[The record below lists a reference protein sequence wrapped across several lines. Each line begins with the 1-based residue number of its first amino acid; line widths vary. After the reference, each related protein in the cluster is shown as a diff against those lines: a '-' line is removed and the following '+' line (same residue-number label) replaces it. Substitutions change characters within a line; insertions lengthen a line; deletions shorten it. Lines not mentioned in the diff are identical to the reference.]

1 MDNKNKLRTKVQLII
16 LTVVLTVFAL
26 TGIVYAVTLKQYVFD
41 KKSGTVVTE
50 EAKTEEQLT
59 VKTPDKTEKP
69 VTETIT
75 EDKPDATHEKE
86 TVEKPKTEIVEEP
99 KEPTF
104 KELNEMHYSD
114 EIAGA
119 YRTYLSDT
127 AYIAVTKD
135 TINGSPY
142 CIAHVIVNDPEQIK
156 TIVTSDRQY
165 ASKLYDNNEYLF
177 AMNAS
182 VLNNGHTTF
191 IDGLHIC
198 DYNIISRMAIAT
210 GVELAYDNTGSL
222 MKLNEGTPFDELKSN
237 NIKWTVLSGNPT
249 LIENSKAVELPAG
262 ISTNVTCKSVIG
274 MVVPGEYYFMVA
286 SDGDYLSDVTYAD
299 MQKILLDKSCTFAQS
314 LSTGVNVVM
323 SMQGEL
329 INQPAVGPGRPQYEY
344 IVITN

>member
-16 LTVVLTVFAL
+16 LTVVLAVFAI
-26 TGIVYAVTLKQYVFD
+26 TGIVYAVTLKQYVFN

-50 EAKTEEQLT
+50 EAKAEKQFTT
-59 VKTPDKTEKP
+59 KTHDKTEKP
-69 VTETIT
+69 ATEIIV
-75 EDKPDATHEKE
+75 ENKFNKIKEESEK
-86 TVEKPKTEIVEEP
+86 EIVEEP
-99 KEPTF
+99 KEHTF
-104 KELNEMHYSD
+104 KELNEMHYAD
-114 EIAGA
+114 EIAAA

-127 AYIAVTKD
+127 TYIAVMKD
-135 TINGSPY
+135 TVNESPY

-156 TIVTSDRQY
+156 TIVTSDKQY
-165 ASKLYDNNEYLF
+165 ARKLYDNNEYLL

-182 VLNNGHTTF
+182 VLNNSNTTF

-198 DYNIISRMAIAT
+198 DYNVISKMTIAT

-237 NIKWTVLSGNPT
+237 NIKWTVLSENPT
-249 LIENSKAVELPAG
+249 LIENSKAVELPAD

-274 MVVPGEYYFMVA
+274 MVTPGEYYFMAA

-314 LSTGVNVVM
+314 LSTGVDVVM

-344 IVITN
+344 IVITD

>member
-16 LTVVLTVFAL
+16 LTVVLAVFTI
-26 TGIVYAVTLKQYVFD
+26 TGIVYAVTLKQYVFN

-50 EAKTEEQLT
+50 EAKAEKQFTT
-59 VKTPDKTEKP
+59 KTHDKTEKP
-69 VTETIT
+69 ATEIIV
-75 EDKPDATHEKE
+75 ENEFNKIKEESEK
-86 TVEKPKTEIVEEP
+86 EIVEEP

-104 KELNEMHYSD
+104 KELNEIHYAD
-114 EIAGA
+114 EIAAA

-127 AYIAVTKD
+127 TYIAVMKNTV
-135 TINGSPY
+135 NGSPY
-142 CIAHVIVNDPEQIK
+142 CITHVIVNNPEQIK
-156 TIVTSDRQY
+156 TIVTSDKQY
-165 ASKLYDNNEYLF
+165 ARKLYDNNEYLF

-182 VLNNGHTTF
+182 VLNNSHTTF

-198 DYNIISRMAIAT
+198 DYNVISKMTIAT

-237 NIKWTVLSGNPT
+237 NIKWTVLSENPT
-249 LIENSKAVELPAG
+249 LIENSKAVELPAD

-274 MVVPGEYYFMVA
+274 MVAPGEYYFMVA
-286 SDGDYLSDVTYAD
+286 SDGDYISDVTYAD

-344 IVITN
+344 IVITD

>member
-16 LTVVLTVFAL
+16 LTVVLAVFAI
-26 TGIVYAVTLKQYVFD
+26 TGIVYAVTLKQYVFN

-50 EAKTEEQLT
+50 EAKAEKQLT
-59 VKTPDKTEKP
+59 VKVPDKTEKP
-69 VTETIT
+69 IVEHVTENKQDT
-75 EDKPDATHEKE
+75 ANEKE
-86 TVEKPKTEIVEEP
+86 TMENPEKEIVEET

-104 KELNEMHYSD
+104 KELNEMHYAD
-114 EIAGA
+114 EIAAA

-127 AYIAVTKD
+127 TYIAVMKD
-135 TINGSPY
+135 TVNGSPY
-142 CIAHVIVNDPEQIK
+142 CIAHAIVNNPEQIK
-156 TIVTSDRQY
+156 TIVTSDKQY
-165 ASKLYDNNEYLF
+165 ARKLYDNNEYLF

-182 VLNNGHTTF
+182 VLNNSHTTF

-198 DYNIISRMAIAT
+198 DYNVISKMTITT

-222 MKLNEGTPFDELKSN
+222 MKLNEGTPFDELESN
-237 NIKWTVLSGNPT
+237 DIKWTVLSENPT
-249 LIENSKAVELPAG
+249 LIENSKAVELPAD
-262 ISTNVTCKSVIG
+262 ISTDVTCKSVIG
-274 MVVPGEYYFMVA
+274 MVTPGEYYFMVA

-344 IVITN
+344 IVITD

>member
-16 LTVVLTVFAL
+16 LTVVLAVFAI
-26 TGIVYAVTLKQYVFD
+26 TGIIYAVTLKQYVFN

-50 EAKTEEQLT
+50 EAKAEKQFTTKE
-59 VKTPDKTEKP
+59 PDKTEKP
-69 VTETIT
+69 VTEIIV
-75 EDKPDATHEKE
+75 ENEFNKIKEESEK
-86 TVEKPKTEIVEEP
+86 EIVEKP

-104 KELNEMHYSD
+104 KELNEMHYAD
-114 EIAGA
+114 EIAAA

-127 AYIAVTKD
+127 TYIAVMKNTV
-135 TINGSPY
+135 NGSPY
-142 CIAHVIVNDPEQIK
+142 CIAHVIVNNPEQIK
-156 TIVTSDRQY
+156 TIVTSDKQY
-165 ASKLYDNNEYLF
+165 AKKLYDNNEYLF

-182 VLNNGHTTF
+182 VLNSNHTTF

-198 DYNIISRMAIAT
+198 DYNVISKMTIAT

-237 NIKWTVLSGNPT
+237 NIKWTVLSENPT
-249 LIENSKAVELPAG
+249 LIENSKAVELPAD

-274 MVVPGEYYFMVA
+274 MVSPGEYYFMVA

-329 INQPAVGPGRPQYEY
+329 INQPAVGSGRPQYEY
-344 IVITN
+344 IIITD

>member
-16 LTVVLTVFAL
+16 LTAVLTMFAI
-26 TGIVYAVTLKQYVFD
+26 TGIVYVVTLKQYVFN

-50 EAKTEEQLT
+50 EAKAEKQFTT
-59 VKTPDKTEKP
+59 KAPDKTEKP
-69 VTETIT
+69 VIEIVT
-75 EDKPDATHEKE
+75 EDKQDTTHEKE
-86 TVEKPKTEIVEEP
+86 TIKKPENEIVEEP

-104 KELNEMHYSD
+104 KELNEIHYAD
-114 EIAGA
+114 EIAAA

-127 AYIAVTKD
+127 TYIAVMKD
-135 TINGSPY
+135 TVNGSPY
-142 CIAHVIVNDPEQIK
+142 CITHVIVNNPEQIK
-156 TIVTSDRQY
+156 TIVTSDKQY
-165 ASKLYDNNEYLF
+165 ARKLYDNNEYLF

-182 VLNNGHTTF
+182 VLNNSHTTF

-198 DYNIISRMAIAT
+198 DYNVISKMTITT

-222 MKLNEGTPFDELKSN
+222 VKLNEGTPFDELKSN

-249 LIENSKAVELPAG
+249 LIENSKAVELPAD

-274 MVVPGEYYFMVA
+274 MVAPGEYYFMVA
-286 SDGDYLSDVTYAD
+286 SDGDYLSNVTYAD

-344 IVITN
+344 IVITD

>member
-1 MDNKNKLRTKVQLII
+1 MKQAKNDNNSTYSKTH
-16 LTVVLTVFAL
+16 
-26 TGIVYAVTLKQYVFD
+26 
-41 KKSGTVVTE
+41 KKH
-50 EAKTEEQLT
+50 
-59 VKTPDKTEKP
+59 DKTEKP
-69 VTETIT
+69 ATEIIV
-75 EDKPDATHEKE
+75 ENEFNKIKEESEK
-86 TVEKPKTEIVEEP
+86 EIVEEP

-104 KELNEMHYSD
+104 KELNEMHYAD
-114 EIAGA
+114 EIAAA

-127 AYIAVTKD
+127 TYIAVMKD
-135 TINGSPY
+135 TVNGSPY
-142 CIAHVIVNDPEQIK
+142 CITHVIVNDPEQIK
-156 TIVTSDRQY
+156 TIVTSDKQY

-182 VLNNGHTTF
+182 VLNNDHTTF

-198 DYNIISRMAIAT
+198 DYNVISKMTITT

-222 MKLNEGTPFDELKSN
+222 VKLNEGTPFDELKSE
-237 NIKWTVLSGNPT
+237 NPT
-249 LIENSKAVELPAG
+249 LIENSKAVELPAD

-274 MVVPGEYYFMVA
+274 MVAPGEYYFMVA

-344 IVITN
+344 IVITD

>member
-16 LTVVLTVFAL
+16 LTVVLAVFAI
-26 TGIVYAVTLKQYVFD
+26 TGIVYAVTLKQYVFN

-50 EAKTEEQLT
+50 EAKAEKQFTT
-59 VKTPDKTEKP
+59 KTHDKTEKP
-69 VTETIT
+69 VTEIIV
-75 EDKPDATHEKE
+75 ENEFNKIKEESEK
-86 TVEKPKTEIVEEP
+86 EIVEEP

-104 KELNEMHYSD
+104 KELNEMHYAD
-114 EIAGA
+114 EIEAA
-119 YRTYLSDT
+119 YQTYLSDT
-127 AYIAVTKD
+127 TYIAVMKD
-135 TINGSPY
+135 TVNGSPY
-142 CIAHVIVNDPEQIK
+142 CIAHVIVNNPEQIK
-156 TIVTSDRQY
+156 TIVTSDKQY

-198 DYNIISRMAIAT
+198 DYSIISSMTIAT

-249 LIENSKAVELPAG
+249 LIENSKAVELPAD

-274 MVVPGEYYFMVA
+274 MVAPGEYYFMVA

-344 IVITN
+344 IVITD

>member
-16 LTVVLTVFAL
+16 LTVVLVVFTI
-26 TGIVYAVTLKQYVFD
+26 TGIVYAVTLKQYVFN

-50 EAKTEEQLT
+50 EAKAEKQFTT
-59 VKTPDKTEKP
+59 KTHDKTEKP
-69 VTETIT
+69 ATEIIV
-75 EDKPDATHEKE
+75 ENEFNKIKEKS
-86 TVEKPKTEIVEEP
+86 EKEIVEEP

-104 KELNEMHYSD
+104 KELNEMHYAD
-114 EIAGA
+114 EIAAA
-119 YRTYLSDT
+119 YRTYLSDMT
-127 AYIAVTKD
+127 YIAVMKD
-135 TINGSPY
+135 TVNGSPY
-142 CIAHVIVNDPEQIK
+142 CITHVIVNNPEQIK
-156 TIVTSDRQY
+156 TIVTSDKQY
-165 ASKLYDNNEYLF
+165 ARKLYDNNEYLF

-182 VLNNGHTTF
+182 VLNNSNTIF

-198 DYNIISRMAIAT
+198 DYNVISKMTIAT

-237 NIKWTVLSGNPT
+237 NIKWTVLSENPT
-249 LIENSKAVELPAG
+249 LIENSKAVELPAD

-274 MVVPGEYYFMVA
+274 MVAPGEYYFMVA
-286 SDGDYLSDVTYAD
+286 SDGDYLSDVTYTD
-299 MQKILLDKSCTFAQS
+299 MQKILLNKSCTFAQS

-344 IVITN
+344 IVITD

>member
-16 LTVVLTVFAL
+16 LTAVLTMFAI
-26 TGIVYAVTLKQYVFD
+26 TGIVYAVTLKQYVFN

-50 EAKTEEQLT
+50 EAKAEKQFTT
-59 VKTPDKTEKP
+59 KAPDKTEKP
-69 VTETIT
+69 VIEIVT
-75 EDKPDATHEKE
+75 EDKQDTTHEKE
-86 TVEKPKTEIVEEP
+86 TIKKPEKEIVEEP

-104 KELNEMHYSD
+104 KELNEMHYAD
-114 EIAGA
+114 EIAAA

-127 AYIAVTKD
+127 TYIAVMKD
-135 TINGSPY
+135 TVNGSPY
-142 CIAHVIVNDPEQIK
+142 CITHVIVNNPEQIK
-156 TIVTSDRQY
+156 TIVTSDKQY
-165 ASKLYDNNEYLF
+165 ARKLYDNNEYLF

-182 VLNNGHTTF
+182 VLNNSHTTF

-198 DYNIISRMAIAT
+198 DYNVISKMTITT

-222 MKLNEGTPFDELKSN
+222 VKLNEGTPFDELKSN

-249 LIENSKAVELPAG
+249 LIENSKAVELPAD

-274 MVVPGEYYFMVA
+274 MVAPGEYYFMVA

-344 IVITN
+344 IVITD

>member
-16 LTVVLTVFAL
+16 LTVVLTVFAI

-50 EAKTEEQLT
+50 EAKADEQLT
-59 VKTPDKTEKP
+59 AKAPDKTEKP
-69 VTETIT
+69 VTETVT
-75 EDKPDATHEKE
+75 EDKPDVTHEKE
-86 TVEKPKTEIVEEP
+86 TVEKPEEEIVEEP

-104 KELNEMHYSD
+104 KEINEIHYAD
-114 EIAGA
+114 EIAAA

-127 AYIAVTKD
+127 TYITVMKD
-135 TINGSPY
+135 TVNGSPY

-165 ASKLYDNNEYLF
+165 ASKLYDNNEYLL

-182 VLNNGHTTF
+182 VLNNGYTTF

-198 DYNIISRMAIAT
+198 DYSIISPITVTT
-210 GVELAYDNTGSL
+210 GVELAYDNMGSIV
-222 MKLNEGTPFDELKSN
+222 KLNEGTSFDELGPD

-249 LIENSKAVELPAG
+249 LIENGEAVELPAN
-262 ISTNVTCKSVIG
+262 ISTDVTCKSVIG
-274 MVVPGEYYFMVA
+274 MVVPGEYYFIVA

-344 IVITN
+344 IVITD

>member
-16 LTVVLTVFAL
+16 LTVVLAL
-26 TGIVYAVTLKQYVFD
+26 FTITGIVYAVTLKQYVFN

-50 EAKTEEQLT
+50 EAKAEKQFTTKE
-59 VKTPDKTEKP
+59 PDKTEKP
-69 VTETIT
+69 ATEIIV
-75 EDKPDATHEKE
+75 ENEFNKIKEESEK
-86 TVEKPKTEIVEEP
+86 EIVEEP

-104 KELNEMHYSD
+104 KELNEMYYAD
-114 EIAGA
+114 EIAAA

-127 AYIAVTKD
+127 TYIAVMKD
-135 TINGSPY
+135 TVNGSPY

-156 TIVTSDRQY
+156 TIVTSDKQY
-165 ASKLYDNNEYLF
+165 VSKLYDNNEYLF

-198 DYNIISRMAIAT
+198 DYNVISKMTIAT

-249 LIENSKAVELPAG
+249 LIENSKAVELPTD
-262 ISTNVTCKSVIG
+262 IPTDVTCKSVIG
-274 MVVPGEYYFMVA
+274 MVAPGEYYFMVA

-344 IVITN
+344 IVITD

>member
-16 LTVVLTVFAL
+16 LTVVLAVFTI
-26 TGIVYAVTLKQYVFD
+26 TGIVYAVTLKQYVFN

-50 EAKTEEQLT
+50 EAKAEKQFTT
-59 VKTPDKTEKP
+59 KAHDKTEKP
-69 VTETIT
+69 ATEIIV
-75 EDKPDATHEKE
+75 ENEFNKIKEESEK
-86 TVEKPKTEIVEEP
+86 EIVEEP

-104 KELNEMHYSD
+104 KELNEIHYAD
-114 EIAGA
+114 EIAAA

-127 AYIAVTKD
+127 TYIAVMKD
-135 TINGSPY
+135 TVNGSPY
-142 CIAHVIVNDPEQIK
+142 CITHVIVNNPEQIK
-156 TIVTSDRQY
+156 TIVTSDKQY
-165 ASKLYDNNEYLF
+165 AKKLYDNNEYLF

-182 VLNNGHTTF
+182 VLNSNHTTF

-198 DYNIISRMAIAT
+198 DYNVISKMTIAT

-237 NIKWTVLSGNPT
+237 NIKWTVLSENPT
-249 LIENSKAVELPAG
+249 LIENSKAVELPAD
-262 ISTNVTCKSVIG
+262 IPTDITCKSVIG
-274 MVVPGEYYFMVA
+274 MVAPGEYYFMVA

-344 IVITN
+344 IVITD

>member
-16 LTVVLTVFAL
+16 LTVVLAVFTI
-26 TGIVYAVTLKQYVFD
+26 TGIVYAVTLKQYVFN

-50 EAKTEEQLT
+50 EAKAEKQFTT
-59 VKTPDKTEKP
+59 KTHDKTEKP
-69 VTETIT
+69 ATEIIV
-75 EDKPDATHEKE
+75 ENEFNKIKDESEK
-86 TVEKPKTEIVEEP
+86 EIVEEP

-104 KELNEMHYSD
+104 KELNEIHYAD
-114 EIAGA
+114 EIAAA

-127 AYIAVTKD
+127 TYIAVMKNTV
-135 TINGSPY
+135 NGSPY
-142 CIAHVIVNDPEQIK
+142 CITHVIVNNPEQIK
-156 TIVTSDRQY
+156 TIVTSDKQY
-165 ASKLYDNNEYLF
+165 ARKLYDNNEYLF

-182 VLNNGHTTF
+182 VLNNSHTTF

-198 DYNIISRMAIAT
+198 DYNVISKMTIAT

-237 NIKWTVLSGNPT
+237 NIKWTVLSENPT
-249 LIENSKAVELPAG
+249 LIENSKAVELPAD

-274 MVVPGEYYFMVA
+274 MVAPGEYYFMVA
-286 SDGDYLSDVTYAD
+286 SDGDYISDVTYAD

-344 IVITN
+344 IVITD

>member
-16 LTVVLTVFAL
+16 LTVVLAVFTI
-26 TGIVYAVTLKQYVFD
+26 TGIVYVVTLKQYVFN

-50 EAKTEEQLT
+50 EAKAEKQFTT
-59 VKTPDKTEKP
+59 KAHDKTEKP
-69 VTETIT
+69 ATEIIV
-75 EDKPDATHEKE
+75 ENEFNKIKEESEK
-86 TVEKPKTEIVEEP
+86 EIVEEP

-104 KELNEMHYSD
+104 KELNEIHYAD
-114 EIAGA
+114 EIAAA

-127 AYIAVTKD
+127 TYIAVMKD
-135 TINGSPY
+135 TVNGSPY
-142 CIAHVIVNDPEQIK
+142 CITHVIVNNPEQIK
-156 TIVTSDRQY
+156 TIVTSDKQY
-165 ASKLYDNNEYLF
+165 AKKLYDNNEYLF

-182 VLNNGHTTF
+182 VLNNSHTTF

-198 DYNIISRMAIAT
+198 DYNVISKMTIAT
-210 GVELAYDNTGSL
+210 GVELAYDNKGSL
-222 MKLNEGTPFDELKSN
+222 MKINEGTPFDELKSN
-237 NIKWTVLSGNPT
+237 NIKWTVLSENPT
-249 LIENSKAVELPAG
+249 LIENSKAVELPAD
-262 ISTNVTCKSVIG
+262 IPTDITCKSVIG
-274 MVVPGEYYFMVA
+274 MVAPGEYYFMVA

-344 IVITN
+344 IVITD

>member
-16 LTVVLTVFAL
+16 LTAVLTMFAI
-26 TGIVYAVTLKQYVFD
+26 TGIVYAVTLKQYVFN

-50 EAKTEEQLT
+50 EAKAEKQSTT
-59 VKTPDKTEKP
+59 KAPDKTEKP
-69 VTETIT
+69 VIEIVT
-75 EDKPDATHEKE
+75 EDKQDTTHEKE
-86 TVEKPKTEIVEEP
+86 TIKKPEKEIVEEP

-104 KELNEMHYSD
+104 KELNEMHYAD
-114 EIAGA
+114 EIAAA

-127 AYIAVTKD
+127 TYIAVMKD
-135 TINGSPY
+135 TVNGSPY

-156 TIVTSDRQY
+156 TIVTSDKQY

-198 DYNIISRMAIAT
+198 DYSIISSMTIAT
-210 GVELAYDNTGSL
+210 GVELAYDNIGSL

-249 LIENSKAVELPAG
+249 LIENSKAVELPTD
-262 ISTNVTCKSVIG
+262 ISTDVTCKSVIG
-274 MVVPGEYYFMVA
+274 MVAPGEYYFMVA

-299 MQKILLDKSCTFAQS
+299 MQKILLDKSCKFAQS

-323 SMQGEL
+323 SMQGGL

-344 IVITN
+344 IVITD

>member
-16 LTVVLTVFAL
+16 LTVVLAVFTITV
-26 TGIVYAVTLKQYVFD
+26 IVYAVTLKQYVFN

-50 EAKTEEQLT
+50 EAKAEKQFTT
-59 VKTPDKTEKP
+59 KTHDKTEKP
-69 VTETIT
+69 ATEIIV
-75 EDKPDATHEKE
+75 ENEFNKIKEESEK
-86 TVEKPKTEIVEEP
+86 EIVEEP

-104 KELNEMHYSD
+104 KELNEIHYAD
-114 EIAGA
+114 EIAAA

-127 AYIAVTKD
+127 TYIAVMKD
-135 TINGSPY
+135 TVNGSPY
-142 CIAHVIVNDPEQIK
+142 CITHVIVNNPEQIK
-156 TIVTSDRQY
+156 TIVTSDKQY
-165 ASKLYDNNEYLF
+165 ARKLYDNNEYLF

-182 VLNNGHTTF
+182 FLNNSHTTF

-198 DYNIISRMAIAT
+198 DYNVISKMTIAT

-237 NIKWTVLSGNPT
+237 NIKWTVLSENPT
-249 LIENSKAVELPAG
+249 LIENSKAVELPAD

-274 MVVPGEYYFMVA
+274 MVAPGEYYFMVA
-286 SDGDYLSDVTYAD
+286 SDGDYISDVTYAD

-344 IVITN
+344 IVITD

>member
-1 MDNKNKLRTKVQLII
+1 MDNKNKLRTRVQLII
-16 LTVVLTVFAL
+16 LTVVLTVFAI

-50 EAKTEEQLT
+50 EAKADEQLT
-59 VKTPDKTEKP
+59 AKTPDKTEKP
-69 VTETIT
+69 VTEIVT
-75 EDKPDATHEKE
+75 EDKPDVTHEKE
-86 TVEKPKTEIVEEP
+86 TVEKPEEEIVEEP

-104 KELNEMHYSD
+104 KEINEMHYAD
-114 EIAGA
+114 EIAAA

-127 AYIAVTKD
+127 TYIAVMKD
-135 TINGSPY
+135 TVNGSPY
-142 CIAHVIVNDPEQIK
+142 CIAHIIVNDPEQIK

-165 ASKLYDNNEYLF
+165 ASKLYDNNKYLL

-182 VLNNGHTTF
+182 VLNNGYTTF

-198 DYNIISRMAIAT
+198 DYNIISPMTIAT
-210 GVELAYDNTGSL
+210 GVELAYDSTGSIV
-222 MKLNEGTPFDELKSN
+222 KLNEGTPFDELKPD

-249 LIENSKAVELPAG
+249 LIENGKAVELPAN
-262 ISTNVTCKSVIG
+262 ISTDVTCKSVIG
-274 MVVPGEYYFMVA
+274 MVTPGEYYFMVA
-286 SDGDYLSDVTYAD
+286 SDGDYISDVTYTD

-344 IVITN
+344 IVITD

>member
-16 LTVVLTVFAL
+16 LTVVLAVFTI
-26 TGIVYAVTLKQYVFD
+26 TGIVYAVTLKQYVFN

-50 EAKTEEQLT
+50 EAKAEKQFTT
-59 VKTPDKTEKP
+59 KAHDKTEKP
-69 VTETIT
+69 ATEIIV
-75 EDKPDATHEKE
+75 ENKFNKIKEESEK
-86 TVEKPKTEIVEEP
+86 EIVEEP

-104 KELNEMHYSD
+104 KELNEIHYAD
-114 EIAGA
+114 EIAAA

-127 AYIAVTKD
+127 TYIAVMKD
-135 TINGSPY
+135 TVNGSPY
-142 CIAHVIVNDPEQIK
+142 CITHVIVNNPEQIK
-156 TIVTSDRQY
+156 TIVTSDKQY
-165 ASKLYDNNEYLF
+165 ARKLYDNNEYLF

-182 VLNNGHTTF
+182 VLNNNHMTF

-198 DYNIISRMAIAT
+198 DYNVISKMTIAT

-237 NIKWTVLSGNPT
+237 NIKWTVLSENPT
-249 LIENSKAVELPAG
+249 LIENSKAVELPAD

-274 MVVPGEYYFMVA
+274 MVAPGEYYFMVA
-286 SDGDYLSDVTYAD
+286 SDGDYISDVTYAD

-344 IVITN
+344 IVITD

>member
-16 LTVVLTVFAL
+16 LTVVLAVFTI
-26 TGIVYAVTLKQYVFD
+26 TGIVYAVTLKQYVFN

-50 EAKTEEQLT
+50 EAKAEKQFTT
-59 VKTPDKTEKP
+59 KTHDKTEKP
-69 VTETIT
+69 ATEIIV
-75 EDKPDATHEKE
+75 ENEFNKIKEESEK
-86 TVEKPKTEIVEEP
+86 EIVEEP

-104 KELNEMHYSD
+104 KELNEIHYAD
-114 EIAGA
+114 EIAAA

-127 AYIAVTKD
+127 TYIAVMKNTV
-135 TINGSPY
+135 NGSPY
-142 CIAHVIVNDPEQIK
+142 CITHVIVNNPEQIK
-156 TIVTSDRQY
+156 TIVTSDKQY
-165 ASKLYDNNEYLF
+165 ARKLYDNNEYLF

-182 VLNNGHTTF
+182 VLNNSHTTF

-198 DYNIISRMAIAT
+198 DYNVISKMTIAT

-237 NIKWTVLSGNPT
+237 NIKWTVLSENPT
-249 LIENSKAVELPAG
+249 LIENSKAVELPAD

-274 MVVPGEYYFMVA
+274 MVAPGEYYFMVA
-286 SDGDYLSDVTYAD
+286 SDGDYISDVTYAD
-299 MQKILLDKSCTFAQS
+299 MQKILLDKSCIFAQS

-344 IVITN
+344 IVITD

>member
-1 MDNKNKLRTKVQLII
+1 MDNKNKMRTKVQLII
-16 LTVVLTVFAL
+16 LTVVLAVFAI
-26 TGIVYAVTLKQYVFD
+26 TGIVYAVTLKQYVFN

-50 EAKTEEQLT
+50 EAKAEKQFTT
-59 VKTPDKTEKP
+59 KAPDKTEKP
-69 VTETIT
+69 ATEIIV
-75 EDKPDATHEKE
+75 ENEFNKIKEESEK
-86 TVEKPKTEIVEEP
+86 EIVEEP

-104 KELNEMHYSD
+104 KELNEMHYAD
-114 EIAGA
+114 EIAAA

-127 AYIAVTKD
+127 TYIAVMKD
-135 TINGSPY
+135 TVNGSPY

-156 TIVTSDRQY
+156 TIVTSDKQY

-198 DYNIISRMAIAT
+198 DYNVISKMTIAT
-210 GVELAYDNTGSL
+210 GVELAYDNIGSL
-222 MKLNEGTPFDELKSN
+222 IKLNEGTPFDELKSN

-249 LIENSKAVELPAG
+249 LIENSKAVELPTD
-262 ISTNVTCKSVIG
+262 IPTDVTCKSVIG
-274 MVVPGEYYFMVA
+274 MVTPGEYYFMVA

-344 IVITN
+344 IVITD

>member
-16 LTVVLTVFAL
+16 LTVVLAVFAI
-26 TGIVYAVTLKQYVFD
+26 TGIVYAVTLKQYVFN

-50 EAKTEEQLT
+50 EAKAEKQFTTKE
-59 VKTPDKTEKP
+59 PDKTEKP
-69 VTETIT
+69 ATEIIV
-75 EDKPDATHEKE
+75 ENEFNKIKEESEK
-86 TVEKPKTEIVEEP
+86 EIVEEP

-104 KELNEMHYSD
+104 KELNEIHYAD
-114 EIAGA
+114 EIEAA

-127 AYIAVTKD
+127 TYIAVMKD
-135 TINGSPY
+135 TVNGSPY
-142 CIAHVIVNDPEQIK
+142 CIAHVIVNNPEQIK
-156 TIVTSDRQY
+156 TIVTSDKQY

-198 DYNIISRMAIAT
+198 DYNVISKMTIAT

-237 NIKWTVLSGNPT
+237 NIKWTVLSENPT
-249 LIENSKAVELPAG
+249 LIENSKAVELPAD

-274 MVVPGEYYFMVA
+274 MVAPGEYYFMVA

-344 IVITN
+344 IVITD

>member
-16 LTVVLTVFAL
+16 LTVVLAVFTI
-26 TGIVYAVTLKQYVFD
+26 TGIVYAVTLKQYVFN

-50 EAKTEEQLT
+50 EAKAEKQFTT
-59 VKTPDKTEKP
+59 KAHDKTEKP
-69 VTETIT
+69 ATEIIV
-75 EDKPDATHEKE
+75 ENKFNKIKEESEK
-86 TVEKPKTEIVEEP
+86 EIVEEP

-104 KELNEMHYSD
+104 KELNEIHYAD
-114 EIAGA
+114 EIAAA

-127 AYIAVTKD
+127 TYIAVMKD
-135 TINGSPY
+135 TVNGSPY
-142 CIAHVIVNDPEQIK
+142 CITHVIVNNPEQIK
-156 TIVTSDRQY
+156 TIVTSDKQY
-165 ASKLYDNNEYLF
+165 ARKLYDNNEYLF

-182 VLNNGHTTF
+182 VLNNNHTTF

-198 DYNIISRMAIAT
+198 DYNVISKMTIAT

-237 NIKWTVLSGNPT
+237 NIKWTVLSENPT
-249 LIENSKAVELPAG
+249 LIENSKAVELPAD

-274 MVVPGEYYFMVA
+274 MVAPGEYYFMVA
-286 SDGDYLSDVTYAD
+286 SDGDYISDVTYAD

-344 IVITN
+344 IVITD

>member
-16 LTVVLTVFAL
+16 LTAVLTVFAI
-26 TGIVYAVTLKQYVFD
+26 TGIVYAVTLKQYVFN

-50 EAKTEEQLT
+50 EAKAEEQLT
-59 VKTPDKTEKP
+59 AKAPDKTEKP
-69 VTETIT
+69 VIEIVTENKQDTTHKKETIK
-75 EDKPDATHEKE
+75 KPEK
-86 TVEKPKTEIVEEP
+86 EIVEEP

-104 KELNEMHYSD
+104 KELNEMHYAD
-114 EIAGA
+114 EIAAA

-156 TIVTSDRQY
+156 TIVTSDKQY
-165 ASKLYDNNEYLF
+165 TRKLYDDNEYLL

-182 VLNNGHTTF
+182 VLNNSHTTF

-198 DYNIISRMAIAT
+198 DYNIISDITTST
-210 GVELAYDNTGSL
+210 GVELAYDNKGSL
-222 MKLNEGTPFDELKSN
+222 MKINEGTPFDELKSN
-237 NIKWTVLSGNPT
+237 NIKWTVLSENPT
-249 LIENSKAVELPAG
+249 LIENSKAVELPAD
-262 ISTNVTCKSVIG
+262 IPTDITCKSVIG
-274 MVVPGEYYFMVA
+274 IVAPGEYYFMVA

-314 LSTGVNVVM
+314 LSTSVNVVM
-323 SMQGEL
+323 SMQEEL

-344 IVITN
+344 IVITD

>member
-16 LTVVLTVFAL
+16 LTVVLAVFTI
-26 TGIVYAVTLKQYVFD
+26 TGIVYAVTLKQYVFN

-50 EAKTEEQLT
+50 EAKAEKQFTT
-59 VKTPDKTEKP
+59 KAHDKTEKP
-69 VTETIT
+69 ATEIIV
-75 EDKPDATHEKE
+75 ENEFNKIKEESEK
-86 TVEKPKTEIVEEP
+86 EIVEEP

-104 KELNEMHYSD
+104 KELNEIHYAD
-114 EIAGA
+114 EIAAA

-127 AYIAVTKD
+127 TYIAVMKD
-135 TINGSPY
+135 TVNGSPY
-142 CIAHVIVNDPEQIK
+142 CITHVIVNNPEQIK
-156 TIVTSDRQY
+156 TIVTSDKQY
-165 ASKLYDNNEYLF
+165 AKKLYDNNEYLF

-182 VLNNGHTTF
+182 VLNSNHTTF

-198 DYNIISRMAIAT
+198 DYNVISKMTIAT

-237 NIKWTVLSGNPT
+237 NIKWTVLSENPT
-249 LIENSKAVELPAG
+249 LIENSKAVELPAD
-262 ISTNVTCKSVIG
+262 ISTNITCKSVIG
-274 MVVPGEYYFMVA
+274 MVAPGEYYFMVA

-344 IVITN
+344 IVITD

>member
-16 LTVVLTVFAL
+16 LTVVLAVFTI
-26 TGIVYAVTLKQYVFD
+26 TGIVYAVTLKQYVFN

-50 EAKTEEQLT
+50 EAKAEKQFTT
-59 VKTPDKTEKP
+59 KTHDKTEKP
-69 VTETIT
+69 ATEIIV
-75 EDKPDATHEKE
+75 ENEFNKIKEESEK
-86 TVEKPKTEIVEEP
+86 EIVEEP

-104 KELNEMHYSD
+104 KELNEIHYAD
-114 EIAGA
+114 EIAAA

-127 AYIAVTKD
+127 TYIAVMKD
-135 TINGSPY
+135 TVNGSPY
-142 CIAHVIVNDPEQIK
+142 CITHVIVNNPEQIK
-156 TIVTSDRQY
+156 TIVTSDKQY
-165 ASKLYDNNEYLF
+165 ARKLYDNNEYLF

-182 VLNNGHTTF
+182 VLNNSHTTF

-198 DYNIISRMAIAT
+198 DYNVISKMTIAT

-237 NIKWTVLSGNPT
+237 NIKWTVLSENPT
-249 LIENSKAVELPAG
+249 LIENSKAVELPAD

-274 MVVPGEYYFMVA
+274 MVAPGEYYFMVA
-286 SDGDYLSDVTYAD
+286 SDGDYISDVTYAD

-344 IVITN
+344 IVITD

>member
-16 LTVVLTVFAL
+16 LTIVLAVFTI
-26 TGIVYAVTLKQYVFD
+26 TGIVYAVTLKQYVFN

-50 EAKTEEQLT
+50 EAKAEKQFTT
-59 VKTPDKTEKP
+59 KTHDKTEKP
-69 VTETIT
+69 ATEIIV
-75 EDKPDATHEKE
+75 ENEFNKIKEESEK
-86 TVEKPKTEIVEEP
+86 EIVEEP

-104 KELNEMHYSD
+104 KELNEMHYAD
-114 EIAGA
+114 EIAAA

-127 AYIAVTKD
+127 TYIAVMKD
-135 TINGSPY
+135 TVNGSPY
-142 CIAHVIVNDPEQIK
+142 CIAHVIVNNPEQIK
-156 TIVTSDRQY
+156 TIVTSDKQY

-198 DYNIISRMAIAT
+198 DYSIISSMTIAT
-210 GVELAYDNTGSL
+210 GVELAYDNIGSL

-249 LIENSKAVELPAG
+249 LIENSKAVELPAD

-274 MVVPGEYYFMVA
+274 MVAPGEYYFMVA

-344 IVITN
+344 IVITD

>member
-16 LTVVLTVFAL
+16 LTVVLAVFTI
-26 TGIVYAVTLKQYVFD
+26 TGIVYVVTLKQYVFN

-50 EAKTEEQLT
+50 EAKAEKQFTT
-59 VKTPDKTEKP
+59 KAHDKTEKP
-69 VTETIT
+69 ATEIIV
-75 EDKPDATHEKE
+75 ENEFNKIKEESEK
-86 TVEKPKTEIVEEP
+86 EIVEEP

-104 KELNEMHYSD
+104 KELNEIHYAD
-114 EIAGA
+114 EIAAA

-127 AYIAVTKD
+127 TYIAVMKD
-135 TINGSPY
+135 TVNGSPY
-142 CIAHVIVNDPEQIK
+142 CITHVIVNNPEQIK
-156 TIVTSDRQY
+156 TIVTSDKQY
-165 ASKLYDNNEYLF
+165 ARKLYDNNEYLF

-182 VLNNGHTTF
+182 VLNNSHTTF

-198 DYNIISRMAIAT
+198 DYNVISKMTIAT
-210 GVELAYDNTGSL
+210 GVELAYDNKGSL
-222 MKLNEGTPFDELKSN
+222 MKINEGTPFDELKSN
-237 NIKWTVLSGNPT
+237 NIKWTVLSENPT
-249 LIENSKAVELPAG
+249 LIENSKAVELPAD
-262 ISTNVTCKSVIG
+262 IPTDITCKSVIG
-274 MVVPGEYYFMVA
+274 MVAPGEYYFMVA

-344 IVITN
+344 IVITD

>member
-16 LTVVLTVFAL
+16 LTVILTVFAI
-26 TGIVYAVTLKQYVFD
+26 TGIVYAVTLKQYIFD

-50 EAKTEEQLT
+50 EAKAEEQLT
-59 VKTPDKTEKP
+59 AKAPDKTEKP
-69 VTETIT
+69 VTETVT
-75 EDKPDATHEKE
+75 EHKPDVAHEKE
-86 TVEKPKTEIVEEP
+86 PMEKTEKEIVEEP

-104 KELNEMHYSD
+104 KELNKMHYAD
-114 EIAGA
+114 ESADA

-127 AYIAVTKD
+127 TYIAVMKN

-142 CIAHVIVNDPEQIK
+142 CIAHVIVNNPEQIK
-156 TIVTSDRQY
+156 TIVTSDQQY
-165 ASKLYDNNEYLF
+165 TSKLYDNNEYLF

-198 DYNIISRMAIAT
+198 DYSIISPMTIAT
-210 GVELAYDNTGSL
+210 GVELAYDNKGSL
-222 MKLNEGTPFDELKSN
+222 MKLNKGTPFDKLKSN

-249 LIENSKAVELPAG
+249 RVENDKAVELPAD
-262 ISTNVTCKSVIG
+262 ISTDVTCKSAIG
-274 MVVPGEYYFMVA
+274 MVAPGEYYFMVA

-314 LSTGVNVVM
+314 LSTDVNVVM

-344 IVITN
+344 IIITD